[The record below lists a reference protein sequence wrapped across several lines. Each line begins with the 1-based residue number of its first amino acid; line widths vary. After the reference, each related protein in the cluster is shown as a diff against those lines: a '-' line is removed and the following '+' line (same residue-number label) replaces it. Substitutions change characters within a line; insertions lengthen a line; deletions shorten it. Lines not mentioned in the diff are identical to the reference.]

1 MCLLAICI
9 ISSLKKCLF
18 RSSVH
23 LLIRL
28 FGFCFGFDIEVF
40 TLETDSLLVIS
51 FANIF
56 SHWVGCLFI
65 LFMVSFAVQKFL
77 SLIRSH
83 LFIFVF
89 ISITLEDR
97 LKRLMLWFMSESV
110 LPMFSSNSFVGS
122 GLTFLKS
129 IYHTVRKL
137 SSPCRNSRAW
147 ESQLALGLNGR
158 WKLEGLWG
166 DH

>member
-1 MCLLAICI
+1 MRWYFIVVLTCISLIFSSIEYLCMCLLAIC

-18 RSSVH
+18 RSPVH

-28 FGFCFGFDIEVF
+28 FGFCFGFDIELF
-40 TLETDSLLVIS
+40 ILETDPLLIT

-65 LFMVSFAVQKFL
+65 LFMISFAVQKFL

-89 ISITLEDR
+89 ISITLGDR
-97 LKRLMLWFMSESV
+97 SKQIM
-110 LPMFSSNSFVGS
+110 P
-122 GLTFLKS
+122 
-129 IYHTVRKL
+129 KL
-137 SSPCRNSRAW
+137 RWWVFYLCFP
-147 ESQLALGLNGR
+147 LGVI
-158 WKLEGLWG
+158 
-166 DH
+166 

>member
-83 LFIFVF
+83 LFIFAF
-89 ISITLEDR
+89 ISIDLGEWPKKTLVRFMR
-97 LKRLMLWFMSESV
+97 LENYFPSVDCGNFSFISLYKLIFCLLMIMYL
-110 LPMFSSNSFVGS
+110 
-122 GLTFLKS
+122 
-129 IYHTVRKL
+129 
-137 SSPCRNSRAW
+137 
-147 ESQLALGLNGR
+147 
-158 WKLEGLWG
+158 
-166 DH
+166 